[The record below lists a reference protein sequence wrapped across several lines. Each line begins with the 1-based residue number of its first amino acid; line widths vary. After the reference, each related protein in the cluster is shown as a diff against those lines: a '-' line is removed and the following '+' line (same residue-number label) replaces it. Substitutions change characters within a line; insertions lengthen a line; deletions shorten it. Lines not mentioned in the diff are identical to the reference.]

1 MDVSIPRRAVSLLA
15 HLLPVL
21 THRCSLRPVFFWP
34 IREAPSGFDRD
45 HRVDLAIVPRKI
57 PFSVDNAV
65 PSGSPPSYCNL
76 PDVHAILACV
86 EHTVS
91 PGSKISTGYFP
102 PVLIKSPSVRR
113 SIMDYTERTIPFC
126 TSQMGL
132 TAEEPL
138 YLQASETALSS
149 RLITSLPS
157 MQLQDR
163 TSIHPMG
170 CQPRAEWAHPFPRL
184 DS

>member
-1 MDVSIPRRAVSLLA
+1 
-15 HLLPVL
+15 
-21 THRCSLRPVFFWP
+21 
-34 IREAPSGFDRD
+34 
-45 HRVDLAIVPRKI
+45 
-57 PFSVDNAV
+57 
-65 PSGSPPSYCNL
+65 
-76 PDVHAILACV
+76 
-86 EHTVS
+86 
-91 PGSKISTGYFP
+91 
-102 PVLIKSPSVRR
+102 
-113 SIMDYTERTIPFC
+113 MDYTERTIPFC

-170 CQPRAEWAHPFPRL
+170 CQPLAEWAHPFPRL